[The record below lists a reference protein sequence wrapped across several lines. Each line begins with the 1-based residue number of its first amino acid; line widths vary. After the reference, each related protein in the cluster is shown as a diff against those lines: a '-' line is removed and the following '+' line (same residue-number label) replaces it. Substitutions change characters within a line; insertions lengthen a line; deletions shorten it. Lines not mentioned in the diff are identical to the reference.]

1 MPRVA
6 ARFSVRPPSR
16 GIKSEL
22 WVRAVRVRG
31 ACRLGN
37 TPRVVQEVYAQ
48 VIPADDQAAAQ
59 VVGDLF
65 RQRGVTNV

>member
-1 MPRVA
+1 V
-6 ARFSVRPPSR
+6 
-16 GIKSEL
+16 L